1 MSQENKKIA
10 IQETYGPRFQ
20 YCWGCGPKNEDGLH
34 MKSYPSESWDECI
47 CTVRPDKMYTG
58 GVPKNLFGG
67 MIAMIFDCHGTASA
81 AWFNHRNK
89 NLELTEETVIGRY
102 ITARLEINFKKPVP
116 MEEDITVIAKAE
128 EIGERKIIVSMEMH
142 AGGEI
147 RAEAKMVAVGV
158 KDNM

>member
-1 MSQENKKIA
+1 
-10 IQETYGPRFQ
+10 
-20 YCWGCGPKNEDGLH
+20 
-34 MKSYPSESWDECI
+34 
-47 CTVRPDKMYTG
+47 
-58 GVPKNLFGG
+58 
-67 MIAMIFDCHGTASA
+67 
-81 AWFNHRNK
+81 
-89 NLELTEETVIGRY
+89 
-102 ITARLEINFKKPVP
+102 